1 MTRRFLPFVLA
12 IGLLASP
19 AAEAAN
25 WQVDPARSTV
35 KFSGMQDG
43 QPFAASFKTFT
54 ADVSFDPADLAASKV
69 TVTLPIAA
77 IVAEAPMIQQEIAG
91 ADWFDARQ
99 FPAAT
104 FTATVFRKVDDSH
117 FEAEGTLTIR
127 DHSRPL
133 TLPFTFAEA
142 AGRATVTAAVSL
154 KRNDYGIGQGRWAT
168 DPSVAQDVKV
178 EIALEATRQP

>member
-1 MTRRFLPFVLA
+1 MTRRFLSLVLA

-19 AAEAAN
+19 AAQAAD

-43 QPFAASFKTFT
+43 QPFTASFKTFT
-54 ADVSFDPADLAASKV
+54 AEVSFDPADLAASKV

-77 IVAEAPMIQQEIAG
+77 IIAEAPMIQQEIAG

-104 FTATVFRKVDDSH
+104 FTAAVFRKVDDGH
-117 FEAEGTLTIR
+117 FEADGTLTIR

-133 TLPFTFAEA
+133 TLPFTFAET
-142 AGRATVTAAVSL
+142 AGRATVTATVSL
-154 KRNDYGIGQGRWAT
+154 KRNDYGIGQGNWAT

>member
-1 MTRRFLPFVLA
+1 MTRRFLSLVLA

-25 WQVDPARSTV
+25 WQVDPAHSTV

-54 ADVSFDPADLAASKV
+54 AEVSFDPADLAASKV
-69 TVTLPIAA
+69 TVMLPIAA

-91 ADWFDARQ
+91 AEWFDAKQ

-104 FTATVFRKVDDSH
+104 FTAAVFRKIDDSH

-127 DHSRPL
+127 DHSHPL
-133 TLPFTFAEA
+133 TLPFTFAEV
-142 AGRATVTAAVSL
+142 AGRATVTATVSL

>member
-1 MTRRFLPFVLA
+1 LRALT
-12 IGLLASP
+12 GLTPGS
-19 AAEAAN
+19 
-25 WQVDPARSTV
+25 
-35 KFSGMQDG
+35 
-43 QPFAASFKTFT
+43 
-54 ADVSFDPADLAASKV
+54 
-69 TVTLPIAA
+69 
-77 IVAEAPMIQQEIAG
+77 
-91 ADWFDARQ
+91 

-142 AGRATVTAAVSL
+142 TGRATVTAAVTL
-154 KRNDYGIGQGRWAT
+154 QRNDYGIGQGRWAT

-178 EIALEATRQP
+178 EIALEATRHTLRAPCRKATLYVQLIVIPAKAGIHYLESCEYGSWYHTNGYKRLSQFVIPAKAGIHRPQSQRQEMDPGFRRE